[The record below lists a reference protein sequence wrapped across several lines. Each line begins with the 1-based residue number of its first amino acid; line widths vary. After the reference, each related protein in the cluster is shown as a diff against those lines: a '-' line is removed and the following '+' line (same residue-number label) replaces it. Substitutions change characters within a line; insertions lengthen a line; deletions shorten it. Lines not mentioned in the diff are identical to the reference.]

1 MKDSNIH
8 IAAILATWA
17 IIISSLIAN
26 KFITPQ
32 EYDKLFDITVGSI
45 AGVLVYW
52 IMLVTTRR
60 D

>member
-8 IAAILATWA
+8 ISAILATWA
-17 IIISSLIAN
+17 IIISGLIAN

-32 EYDKLFDITVGSI
+32 EYDKLFDITVSGI

-52 IMLVTTRR
+52 LMLVTTRR

>member
-8 IAAILATWA
+8 IVAILATWV

-32 EYDKLFDITVGSI
+32 EYDNLFDITVSGI

-52 IMLVTTRR
+52 LMLVTTRR
-60 D
+60 N

>member
-8 IAAILATWA
+8 ISAILATWA

-26 KFITPQ
+26 KFITLQ
-32 EYDKLFDITVGSI
+32 EYDKLFDITVSGI

-52 IMLVTTRR
+52 LMLVTTRR